1 MLVKCKGIVIKTIAY
16 SENSVIVK
24 CYTDA
29 YGLQSYMVNGVRSK
43 KGSIKPSHLMPLNLL
58 EMEVYHQQQKNLQRV
73 KEIRCVPQLQSLHFD
88 TIKSAI
94 GMFTAEVLHKVIKEE
109 NQPDAALFSFAYNA
123 IQWIDLQTE
132 PVANFPIAFMV
143 QLSKYLGFQPKGTYT
158 NQTNGFDLQQGVFE
172 TYHLQHPY
180 QLNPELSL
188 KLYRFIAD
196 GFSNM
201 QYNELSHIQRTQLLD
216 AMMEYYQQHIDG
228 LFDIQSHKVLAT
240 VLA

>member
-16 SENSVIVK
+16 SENSVILK

-29 YGLQSYMVNGVRSK
+29 YGLQSYMINGVRSK

-73 KEIRCVPQLQSLHFD
+73 KEMRCTPQLQSLHFD
-88 TIKSAI
+88 TVKSAI
-94 GMFTAEVLHKVIKEE
+94 GMFTAEVLNKVIKEE
-109 NQPDAALFSFAYNA
+109 NQHDAALFSFAYNA

-143 QLSKYLGFQPKGTYT
+143 QLCKYLGFQPKGSYSTD
-158 NQTNGFDLQQGVFE
+158 TNGFDLQQGIFE
-172 TYHLQHPY
+172 SYHPQHPF
-180 QLNPELSL
+180 QLNPDLSS
-188 KLYRFIAD
+188 KLYQFIAN
-196 GFSNM
+196 GFSHM
-201 QYNELSHIQRTQLLD
+201 QVTELTHAQRTQLLD
-216 AMMEYYQQHIDG
+216 AMMEYFQQHIDG
-228 LFDIQSHKVLAT
+228 LFDIQSHKILAT